1 MNRCKR
7 GPWCSAIAEVLVLGL
22 LSVGCDGDSN
32 GAARVQGQDGGA
44 DGPATLAPTALA
56 KYVDPLPVP
65 RTVAGYGPDG
75 GPGNL
80 TIGMWEISQQLH
92 RDLPPTTVWA
102 YGETRATAS
111 YPGPTIEARVGTALD
126 IRWDNKLP
134 RRPLLPVDTT
144 IHWAGPASWPN
155 GGMPTVVHVH
165 GGLQEAPSDGHPDA
179 WFTPDF
185 AEKGQGWVKEVYHY
199 ANVNQPENLWYHDHA
214 LGVTRLNVYA
224 GLAGFYLLRDP
235 ALEQQL
241 GLPTGAYDIPLLIQD
256 RFFQPDGSLYYPPVG
271 DVPQTHPVWMP
282 EVFGD
287 FNLVNG
293 KVWPYLEVEP
303 RRYRFLLLNGANA
316 RFYRLSLS
324 HGGAF
329 TLIGTDG
336 GFLDRPV
343 PVNQLLLGP
352 AERADVIVDFAGQ
365 EPGRTI
371 ELDNDAA
378 APFPDGDPTND
389 HAAKVMQFRVIPL
402 KSPDGSRVPETLTPI
417 PTLPAATVTRTLTLY
432 EALDANGNSLGLFLD
447 GKRWGHSSSDVTELP
462 QAYSTEVWQ
471 LVNTTDDAHPIHL
484 HLIDFRISDR
494 QPFDVDRYKADYAQL
509 NPTVPATNTRTLPVD
524 SYLQQTPRPPSAYEA
539 GWKDT
544 VVVPPGQVTRIL
556 VRFAPDDGGL
566 FPFDPSLEPGYVWH
580 CHILEHEDN
589 EMMRRYKVVVP

>member
-1 MNRCKR
+1 MSKR
-7 GPWCSAIAEVLVLGL
+7 KLSRWCSAVPVVSL
-22 LSVGCDGDSN
+22 LLLPVGCEGDAS
-32 GAARVQGQDGGA
+32 GGARVQGQDGGPDA
-44 DGPATLAPTALA
+44 PATLAPTALA
-56 KYVDPLPVP
+56 KYVNPLPIP
-65 RTVAGYGPDG
+65 PTVAGYGPDG

-102 YGETRATAS
+102 YGETQATAR
-111 YPGPTIEARVGTALD
+111 YPGPTIEARVGTPLD
-126 IRWDNKLP
+126 VRWENKLP

-185 AEKGQGWVKEVYHY
+185 AEKGHGWVKEVYHY
-199 ANVNQPENLWYHDHA
+199 VNASEPENLWYHDHA

-241 GLPTGAYDIPLLIQD
+241 ALPTGAHDIPLLIQD
-256 RFFQPDGSLYYPPVG
+256 RLFKPDGSLYYPPVG

-343 PVNQLLLGP
+343 SVNQLLLGP
-352 AERADVIVDFAGQ
+352 AERADVIIDFAGQ

-371 ELDNDAA
+371 ELLNDAA

-389 HAAKVMQFRVIPL
+389 HAAKVMQFRVISL
-402 KSPDGSRVPETLTPI
+402 EALDESRVPETLLPL
-417 PTLPAATVTRTLTLY
+417 PTLPVASVTRTLTLH
-432 EALDANGNSLGLFLD
+432 EAVDGNGNSLGLFLD
-447 GKRWGHSSSDVTELP
+447 GKRWGHNTTDVTELP

-484 HLIDFRISDR
+484 HLIDFRIFDR
-494 QPFDVDRYKADYAQL
+494 QPFDVDRYKMDYQQL
-509 NPTVPATNTRTLPVD
+509 NPNVPAPDTKTLPVD
-524 SYLQQTPRPPSAYEA
+524 GYLQQSPSAPSAHEA

-544 VVVPPGQVTRIL
+544 VVAPPGQVTRIV
-556 VRFAPDDGGL
+556 VRFAPEDGGP
-566 FPFDPSLEPGYVWH
+566 FPFNPSLEPGYVWH